1 MVPPYRGSRRGRSVT
16 GTQTT
21 ESQRMAASTTEATI
35 VVPCVDCGDTP
46 IPVSEVLRVWIVD
59 AGPLCPP
66 CGEDL
71 SGAAGI
77 RDA

>member
-1 MVPPYRGSRRGRSVT
+1 
-16 GTQTT
+16 
-21 ESQRMAASTTEATI
+21 MAASTTEATI